1 MVKVR
6 RNRYLFGTSRFAADL
21 RRKINEKI
29 SKTAYPNCN
38 FKTFNT
44 PINDISPVNP
54 SLQEG
59 LTGDMETLRICY
71 FIRSFYFALQLI
83 VYVLTPLTT

>member
-44 PINDISPVNP
+44 PINAISPTNP

-59 LTGDMETLRICY
+59 LTGDMEIYTLY
-71 FIRSFYFALQLI
+71 EFDGLSA
-83 VYVLTPLTT
+83 VLSC